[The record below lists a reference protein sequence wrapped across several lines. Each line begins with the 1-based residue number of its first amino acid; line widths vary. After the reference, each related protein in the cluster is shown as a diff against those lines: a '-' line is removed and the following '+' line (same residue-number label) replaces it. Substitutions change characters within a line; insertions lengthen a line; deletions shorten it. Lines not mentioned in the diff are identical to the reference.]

1 MDVISHLLTLL
12 RRSEWHSYDRD
23 RGYHGQYHIRALVW
37 GGGVSIS
44 FHIFRNR
51 ITRSHRDIS
60 CRKTIHFREQ
70 MPRFS
75 GTLLHLKYPKLGG

>member
-44 FHIFRNR
+44 FHFSATELPDLTETFRVEKLY
-51 ITRSHRDIS
+51 IS
-60 CRKTIHFREQ
+60 GSKCPVFLEQ
-70 MPRFS
+70 CY
-75 GTLLHLKYPKLGG
+75 T